1 MMQCGSPGNP
11 GSPGGQ
17 VVVNYFTVC
26 VGKPADDTVWDGSG
40 RFGTLSF
47 LGAKALRQGRGS

>member
-1 MMQCGSPGNP
+1 MMQY

-17 VVVNYFTVC
+17 LVVNCCHCVSHFTVC
-26 VGKPADDTVWDGSG
+26 VGKPADDRSE
-40 RFGTLSF
+40 RFGTLIF